1 MGFHTQVHF
10 YGAHGPTHLFVLLH
24 GFSGNPSHVE
34 ALGEAIAR
42 RFGSSA
48 LLMRP
53 SCNQNT
59 ASLDGID
66 QCARRVLRELRRLVA
81 DTASLRTLSLV
92 GYSMGGLVARYL
104 SGALLLEELP
114 FLGLSPLNLVTFATP
129 HLGAERSGN
138 GPMRF
143 YLDHLG
149 GRSLAQMNLSDE
161 TKLLALMAHPRSA
174 FFRGLAARRLCQ
186 RPDGPLCRLPLGL
199 HRTVGGWR
207 IRTSSGWGGAQAVPA
222 RRGQQTVQIRPR
234 GHGAAQL
241 RRADAAGQS
250 SGLPSLQSRR
260 RDPTPQSHALSRAR
274 SPARSLARNFA
285 RTLAW
290 KLTRGCR

>member
-1 MGFHTQVHF
+1 MFYNPSPPRLRNYFYGAPQVHF

-66 QCARRVLRELRRLVA
+66 QCACRVLRELRRLVA

-138 GPMRF
+138 GPTRF

-222 RRGQQTVQIRPR
+222 RRLVSKQCRSDRV
-234 GHGAAQL
+234 AMV
-241 RRADAAGQS
+241 
-250 SGLPSLQSRR
+250 LPSCGEPMQR
-260 RDPTPQSHALSRAR
+260 ASRA
-274 SPARSLARNFA
+274 
-285 RTLAW
+285 
-290 KLTRGCR
+290 GCRACNHDGGTRLHRAMR